1 MPVTSTLHIV
11 VAMKPLDGN
20 FASNAIKH
28 GVAGLN
34 IDACRIAGPKGNGV
48 WGTSNKTINK
58 DRKFNAS
65 PEMGDYRS
73 EQHTAGRFPSN
84 VILEHKPGCRQIGV
98 KKIDG
103 QGHWTNVS
111 EVGSNGVYG
120 KFNALP
126 VDRGNIAAGEDG
138 KEAVEQWECEEGCP
152 VKAFP
157 QGGASG
163 KASGPTRGKLG
174 THGRFGVASGDMG
187 ESCFYGDTGS
197 AARFFKQVKET

>member
-1 MPVTSTLHIV
+1 MTSTLHIV

-34 IDACRIAGPKGNGV
+34 IDACRIAGPKGSGV

-65 PEMGDYRS
+65 PEMSDYRS

-84 VILEHKPGCRQIGV
+84 VILAHKEGCRCVGTKKV
-98 KKIDG
+98 KGITG
-103 QGHWTNVS
+103 GTGNHNGAIYGARTNQGEAVKDYT
-111 EVGSNGVYG
+111 
-120 KFNALP
+120 
-126 VDRGNIAAGEDG
+126 DEDG
-138 KEAVEQWECEEGCP
+138 KETVEQWECAPGCP
-152 VKAFP
+152 VKEFP

-163 KASGPTRGKLG
+163 KASGPAKGKIG
-174 THGRFGVASGDMG
+174 SRGRFGVFNGDMG
-187 ESCFYGDTGS
+187 ESCFYNDTGS
-197 AARFFKQVKET
+197 AARFFKQVKEV